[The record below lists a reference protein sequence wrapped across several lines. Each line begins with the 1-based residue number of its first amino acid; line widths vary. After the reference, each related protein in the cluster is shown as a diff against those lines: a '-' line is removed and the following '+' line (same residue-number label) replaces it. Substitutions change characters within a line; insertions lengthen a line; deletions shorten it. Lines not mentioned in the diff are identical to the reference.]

1 MCCDNPLSTRNE
13 INQIAT
19 LIKSI
24 WSEISTDRSGR
35 WNNVITRPKTSPI
48 HRREK
53 PVAVKNKRSAKKIM
67 KSKQDEKLSRKRI
80 NPIGVRSKKKP
91 NLDLILSSLS
101 YFLTDM
107 EHRQRANP
115 PSSRRDQ
122 GGGRKGALYRIMSQF
137 PGGRGEGWRSRT
149 SSFRSIPRE
158 PDAGVPST
166 NSAYIAGTPAID
178 RRIAPAFS
186 YP

>member
-1 MCCDNPLSTRNE
+1 M
-13 INQIAT
+13 
-19 LIKSI
+19 
-24 WSEISTDRSGR
+24 
-35 WNNVITRPKTSPI
+35 ITRPKTSPI

-122 GGGRKGALYRIMSQF
+122 GGGGEEGCALSNYVAVSWRER
-137 PGGRGEGWRSRT
+137 GGVEVAHVVV
-149 SSFRSIPRE
+149 SFHP
-158 PDAGVPST
+158 
-166 NSAYIAGTPAID
+166 AGTGC
-178 RRIAPAFS
+178 RRAVN
-186 YP
+186 

>member
-1 MCCDNPLSTRNE
+1 M
-13 INQIAT
+13 
-19 LIKSI
+19 
-24 WSEISTDRSGR
+24 
-35 WNNVITRPKTSPI
+35 ITRPKTSPI

-122 GGGRKGALYRIMSQF
+122 RGEGGRVRFIELCRSFLEGEGRGGGRARRRFVPSRGNRMPACRQLIRHTSLEHRRSTGGLLLHF
-137 PGGRGEGWRSRT
+137 PT
-149 SSFRSIPRE
+149 PKAPLNADYPPSSFLPL
-158 PDAGVPST
+158 
-166 NSAYIAGTPAID
+166 
-178 RRIAPAFS
+178 
-186 YP
+186 